1 MTISGD
7 RVRQAREFA
16 GLTQAGLAE
25 RIGLTQA
32 AISQL
37 ETGQKQPS
45 DEVATRI
52 AFATGFPIGFFTQIE
67 SFDFPLGSLIFRA
80 RTSLTA
86 TERSRAHRLAQVAF
100 EVAAK
105 LAQRVHQLTVRL
117 PTKTEDPT
125 SAATLARSGMGLS
138 PDTPIPHLTNV
149 LERNGVLILA
159 LPTSIAALD
168 AFSSWAGQDPRWPV
182 IAFVSGKL
190 GDRLRFSI
198 AHELGHLVMHQSP
211 RGSFAE
217 LERDANRFAAEFLL
231 PDQAMR
237 QEITTPITL
246 SSLTKLKRRWLVS
259 TQVLIRRAYDLEIAT
274 ERQYR
279 YLMQQL
285 SHRGWR
291 IREPE
296 EFDIP
301 IEKPR
306 LLLKMAE
313 VLYGWPRPDYAKMA
327 SDMKLSV
334 PIVRSILN
342 LYQSRGAL
350 SQRVHDGAKRVGKV
364 IPIFGQNERNS

>member
-1 MTISGD
+1 
-7 RVRQAREFA
+7 
-16 GLTQAGLAE
+16 
-25 RIGLTQA
+25 
-32 AISQL
+32 
-37 ETGQKQPS
+37 
-45 DEVATRI
+45 
-52 AFATGFPIGFFTQIE
+52 
-67 SFDFPLGSLIFRA
+67 
-80 RTSLTA
+80 
-86 TERSRAHRLAQVAF
+86 VAF
-100 EVAAK
+100 EIAAK
-105 LAQRVHQLTVRL
+105 LAQGIHRLTIRL

-125 SAATLARSGMGLS
+125 SAAMLARSGMGLS
-138 PDTPIPHLTNV
+138 PDTPILHLTNV

-159 LPTSIAALD
+159 LPMSIETLD

-182 IAFVSGKL
+182 IAFVSGKP

-211 RGSFAE
+211 RSSFAE

-246 SSLTKLKRRWLVS
+246 SSLTQLKRRWLVS
-259 TQVLIRRAYDLEIAT
+259 TQALIRRAYDLELAT

-285 SHRGWR
+285 SQRGWR

-296 EFDIP
+296 EFEIA

-313 VLYGWPRPDYAKMA
+313 VLYGAPRPDYTEMA
-327 SDMKLSV
+327 MDMKLSV
-334 PIVRSILN
+334 PVVRSILD
-342 LYQSRGAL
+342 LYQSRGSL
-350 SQRVHDGAKRVGKV
+350 PQRADDGAKRVGKV
-364 IPIFGQNERNS
+364 IPFRPERE